1 MKRSLCRMLLVLLM
15 MAVPCTAASAEKGDL
30 HFDFRLPA
38 SLGWW
43 TPVNEDWHG
52 IMSGVGGIR
61 AGIEL
66 FPLTQNKV
74 SNERGFR
81 PSLRLLA
88 GYRFGIGEP
97 DTYSARLHT
106 VGIDCSFLLRYNF
119 TRQHHG
125 FMGVGALWQMD
136 ILDYNSKYRG
146 RKRETWRGTALSL
159 CMGYE
164 LALNDRLWA
173 FAELGF
179 AHIVAGGLFDTFMP
193 VIGLSWGL

>member
-1 MKRSLCRMLLVLLM
+1 MKRKLCRTLLVLFVS
-15 MAVPCTAASAEKGDL
+15 AVLCTTATAEKGDI
-30 HFDFRLPA
+30 HFEFRVPA

-66 FPLTQNKV
+66 FPLTQNKL

-88 GYRFGIGEP
+88 GYRFGIGAP

-106 VGIDCSFLLRYNF
+106 LSTDCSLLLRYNF
-119 TRQHHG
+119 TRQHHAYIG
-125 FMGVGALWQMD
+125 LGAQWQMD
-136 ILDYNSKYRG
+136 ILDYNPKYRN
-146 RKRETWRGTALSL
+146 RTKETWRGTAVNV
-159 CMGYE
+159 CTGYE
-164 LALNDRLWA
+164 LALNTRLWV
-173 FAELGF
+173 FGELGF
-179 AHIVAGGLFDTFMP
+179 MHVVSNGLFDTFMP